1 MLVNMSHRILVST
14 FIFLLVAMS
23 VAASACT
30 ATGSHGD
37 ISQKGKVPAGPLVQ
51 LPEGAVDVE
60 YGQITEIAP
69 DAKAQ
74 TIAFKNSTGQS
85 QGFGLRTYPNGE
97 HLPLMSW
104 VSSEWDPGRLLVLRP
119 CRSLIGDCVVVVDST
134 TYQTNE
140 SPPLPDFPVLALIA
154 VEDRV
159 VVVDRLNG
167 IPSGTPDIFNLLGVV
182 RQ

>member
-1 MLVNMSHRILVST
+1 MMG
-14 FIFLLVAMS
+14 VAG
-23 VAASACT
+23 SACT
-30 ATGSHGD
+30 APGSYGD
-37 ISQKGKVPAGPLVQ
+37 ANQQGNFPAGPLVQ
-51 LPEGAVDVE
+51 LPEGRAGVE
-60 YGQITEIAP
+60 YGKITEIPP

-74 TIAFKNSTGQS
+74 TVTFKNSTGQP
-85 QGFGLRTYPNGE
+85 QGLGLRAYPNSE

-140 SPPLPDFPVLALIA
+140 SPPLPDFPVLALVA
-154 VEDRV
+154 VGDRV